1 MSSLAIAHRLV
12 TENAQEATVAFTLQP
27 FESRVRQ
34 IFGEKLRQHIRP

>member
-12 TENAQEATVAFTLQP
+12 TENAQEAALAFAVQP

-34 IFGEKLRQHIRP
+34 IFGEK